1 MNQGVALSVSASVLF
16 ALVYYTSSLLYPL
29 EGADL
34 FAWRI
39 FLGVPGLAL
48 IVHQTRRW
56 PEVWAVAK
64 RFFTDWRFLLL
75 SLISAFLFGVQLW
88 FLVWAPLTI
97 RALVVFLGFFLLLLT
112 MVWFGKVL
120 FN

>member
-1 MNQGVALSVSASVLF
+1 MNQGVALSVLASVLF

-39 FLGVPGLAL
+39 FLGVPALAL
-48 IVHQTRRW
+48 IVHQTQRW
-56 PEVWAVAK
+56 TEICAVAK
-64 RFFTDWRFLLL
+64 RFCTDWRFFLW

-88 FLVWAPLTI
+88 LFEI
-97 RALVVFLGFFLLLLT
+97 GRASCRERV
-112 MVWFGKVL
+112 
-120 FN
+120 